1 MNNLLKDLKRN
12 PRGPKKQEGP
22 KIKRIYNRV
31 TPTIKA
37 IFNGDPKPARKKYNT
52 KNNCAVLSQELKTL
66 LPQQK
71 PVEKI
76 ISTNSNDLN
85 PELIE
90 FLGMNEPN
98 KILNNKS
105 NANEIGDDFDELI
118 KTSFVNKVKNK
129 TNQNHTNETIDVNV
143 SKINDQQNFEKNIED
158 NVNNKSCS
166 SNDLDTWFGEDEN
179 NKTSDNIA
187 NMSKKEDS
195 TTMTASTR
203 VLRSRTSQRKLV

>member
-1 MNNLLKDLKRN
+1 MNTLLKDLKRN

-52 KNNCAVLSQELKTL
+52 KNNYAEVSQSKTPL
-66 LPQQK
+66 IQQK
-71 PVEKI
+71 SVEKI
-76 ISTNSNDLN
+76 TSTNTTDLN

-90 FLGMNEPN
+90 FLGMNEL
-98 KILNNKS
+98 LNDKS

-118 KTSFVNKVKNK
+118 KTSFVDKVKNK
-129 TNQNHTNETIDVNV
+129 TIPNHNNETIDVNV
-143 SKINDQQNFEKNIED
+143 PKTNDKKNLENNTED
-158 NVNNKSCS
+158 GANNKSCS

-179 NKTSDNIA
+179 NKTQDNIA
-187 NMSKKEDS
+187 NTSKKEDS
-195 TTMTASTR
+195 TPKTASTR